1 LVPNCTRRRETRR
14 EEPMSQIE
22 RIHSDQVGEPPAET
36 WSNCL
41 RVGNQVFI
49 AGMTARSAEFDQ
61 IDGAGAYEQA
71 RVIFTKIKHL
81 IEAAGGTMADV
92 VKVNVFV
99 TEIGQRQEVWR
110 ARREFFTGNF
120 PVSTLVEVSA
130 LALPDMEV
138 EVEAVAILGAGTS

>member
-1 LVPNCTRRRETRR
+1 
-14 EEPMSQIE
+14 MSQME

-49 AGMTARSAEFDQ
+49 AGMTARSAEFDS
-61 IDGAGAYEQA
+61 IDGVGAYEQA
-71 RVIFTKIKHL
+71 RVIFTKIKNL
-81 IEAAGGTMADV
+81 IEAAGGTMADI
-92 VKVNVFV
+92 VKVNIFI
-99 TEIGQRQEVWR
+99 TDNDQRQEVWR
-110 ARREFFTGNF
+110 ARREFFTGDF

-130 LALPDMEV
+130 LALPEMEV

>member
-1 LVPNCTRRRETRR
+1 
-14 EEPMSQIE
+14 MSRIE

-49 AGMTARSAEFDQ
+49 AGMTARGGEFDS

-71 RVIFTKIKHL
+71 RIIFTKIENL
-81 IEAAGGTMADV
+81 IASAGGTMADV
-92 VKVNVFV
+92 VKVNIFV
-99 TEIGQRQEVWR
+99 TDIDQRKEVWR
-110 ARREFFTGNF
+110 ARREFFTGDF

-130 LALPDMEV
+130 LALPEMEV
-138 EVEAVAILGAGTS
+138 EVEAIAILGAGTG

>member
-1 LVPNCTRRRETRR
+1 
-14 EEPMSQIE
+14 MSQME

-49 AGMTARSAEFDQ
+49 AGMTARSAEFDS
-61 IDGAGAYEQA
+61 IDGVGAYEQA
-71 RVIFTKIKHL
+71 RVIFTKIKNL
-81 IEAAGGTMADV
+81 IEAAGGTMADI
-92 VKVNVFV
+92 VKVNIFV
-99 TEIGQRQEVWR
+99 TDIDQRQEVWR
-110 ARREFFTGNF
+110 ARREFFTGDF

-130 LALPDMEV
+130 LALPEMEV

>member
-1 LVPNCTRRRETRR
+1 
-14 EEPMSQIE
+14 MSQIE

-41 RVGNQVFI
+41 CVGNQVFI
-49 AGMTARSAEFDQ
+49 AGMTARSAEFDR
-61 IDGAGAYEQA
+61 IDGAGAYQQA
-71 RVIFTKIKHL
+71 HVIFTKIKHL
-81 IEAAGGTMADV
+81 MEAAGGAMADI
-92 VKVNVFV
+92 VKVNIFV
-99 TEIGQRQEVWR
+99 TDINQRQEVWR